1 MFIVCLFLQTR
12 KELMKRNG
20 LNMVQGLNLKQLGK
34 SIKYMTINERDI
46 LKLEKAKQLKSK
58 EKAEKRAGQIKTQ
71 ESGINGE
78 WETDHDFMC
87 TSCDIVFDE
96 LREILHHKW
105 EAHPYCLVAHI
116 TFRRDLRCELLI

>member
-1 MFIVCLFLQTR
+1 
-12 KELMKRNG
+12 MKRNG

-34 SIKYMTINERDI
+34 SIKYMTINERDV

-58 EKAEKRAGQIKTQ
+58 EKAEKKAGLK

-96 LREILHHKW
+96 LR
-105 EAHPYCLVAHI
+105 
-116 TFRRDLRCELLI
+116 

>member
-1 MFIVCLFLQTR
+1 MFIACLFLQTR

-20 LNMVQGLNLKQLGK
+20 LNIVQGLNLKQLGK
-34 SIKYMTINERDI
+34 SIKYMTINERDV

-58 EKAEKRAGQIKTQ
+58 EKAEKKAGIK

-78 WETDHDFMC
+78 WEADHDFMC

-116 TFRRDLRCELLI
+116 TFRRDLRYKYLI

>member
-1 MFIVCLFLQTR
+1 
-12 KELMKRNG
+12 MKRNG

-34 SIKYMTINERDI
+34 SIKYMTINERDV

-58 EKAEKRAGQIKTQ
+58 EKADKKAGQIKSQ
-71 ESGINGE
+71 ESGLNGE
-78 WETDHDFMC
+78 WESFHDFMC
-87 TSCDIVFDE
+87 TSCNIVFDE

-116 TFRRDLRCELLI
+116 TFRRDLRYEYLI

>member
-1 MFIVCLFLQTR
+1 
-12 KELMKRNG
+12 MKRNG

-34 SIKYMTINERDI
+34 SIKYMTINEREV

-58 EKAEKRAGQIKTQ
+58 EKADKKAGQTK
-71 ESGINGE
+71 ESGLNGE
-78 WETDHDFMC
+78 WESFHDFMC
-87 TSCDIVFDE
+87 TSCNIVFDE

-116 TFRRDLRCELLI
+116 TFRRDLRYEYLF